1 VGDAEAVSADLEDA
15 GVIVRDCTSF
25 GLPGCIRVTCGTE
38 ADTKHAVD
46 VINEVLAA

>member
-1 VGDAEAVSADLEDA
+1 MADELQER

-38 ADTKHAVD
+38 PQTERVVD
-46 VINEVLAA
+46 AINEVLAA